1 MFKLI
6 TPIILILI
14 AVAAFFTFTKPLY
27 ESISTLKGEAASYD
41 EALSNSK
48 ALESERDKLTQKY
61 NAIGSENLSRLAKL
75 IPESV
80 DNIRLIL
87 EIEKLAKPYGMVL
100 KDVKYD
106 TVEEVVDPK
115 GITQALPIL
124 ADSRKGYGVWNLEF
138 SIEGSYD
145 NFMAFLGDMEN
156 NLRLVEVESVSFSS
170 NTGGG
175 PGANVYKYGFKIKTY
190 WLKN

>member
-1 MFKLI
+1 M
-6 TPIILILI
+6 
-14 AVAAFFTFTKPLY
+14 
-27 ESISTLKGEAASYD
+27 
-41 EALSNSK
+41 
-48 ALESERDKLTQKY
+48 
-61 NAIGSENLSRLAKL
+61 
-75 IPESV
+75 